1 MRNII
6 KIKFV
11 GTDDKEEHKNS
22 MKRVRLFYLILF
34 FSFLP
39 LIWRGGG
46 ITTAQQNVG
55 IGTTAPHPSARL
67 DIFSNHQGLLIPRVG
82 LLNITD
88 TTVVQHPAMSLMV
101 YNNNPGMTGGGLG
114 IYYWNGGQ
122 WIQAF
127 GVAGGI
133 GATGTTGIIGASGLT
148 GATGSIGATG
158 AGNTGA

>member
-1 MRNII
+1 MKKII
-6 KIKFV
+6 TICF
-11 GTDDKEEHKNS
+11 
-22 MKRVRLFYLILF
+22 IF
-34 FSFLP
+34 FFLP
-39 LIWRGGG
+39 FVRHGGS
-46 ITTAQQNVG
+46 TAFAQQNVG
-55 IGTTAPHPSARL
+55 IGTTAPNPSARL
-67 DIFSNHQGLLIPRVG
+67 DIFSNNQGLLIPRVS
-82 LLNITD
+82 LLSITD
-88 TTVVQHPAMSLMV
+88 TTIVQHPAMSLMV

>member
-1 MRNII
+1 MR
-6 KIKFV
+6 KFITISV
-11 GTDDKEEHKNS
+11 VFITC
-22 MKRVRLFYLILF
+22 
-34 FSFLP
+34 FLP
-39 LIWRGGG
+39 LLEGWNSFSF
-46 ITTAQQNVG
+46 AQQNVG

-67 DIFSNHQGLLIPRVG
+67 DIFSNNQGLLIPRVS

-88 TTVVQHPAMSLMV
+88 TTIVQHPAMSLMV